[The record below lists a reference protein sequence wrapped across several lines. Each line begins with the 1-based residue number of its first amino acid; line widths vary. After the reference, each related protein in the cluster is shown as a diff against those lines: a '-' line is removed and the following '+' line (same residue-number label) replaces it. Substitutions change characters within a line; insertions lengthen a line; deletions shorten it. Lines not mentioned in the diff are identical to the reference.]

1 MIFDLQPTLSNDL
14 LLVRPLVPQ
23 DFDALFAISSDPLL
37 WEQHPNKERS
47 QPDGFKKWFEEATAS
62 GGALTVVERATGQI
76 IGTSRYKA
84 VPETTEAIE
93 IGWTFIARRHWGG
106 AVNQSLKAL
115 MMVHAFGFVPYVFF
129 YIHGQNFRSRKAV
142 EKIGGTLITDLEGQW
157 LNPRS
162 PEAVIYMI
170 KKTEIS
176 LN

>member
-23 DFDALFAISSDPLL
+23 DFEALYAIASDPLL

-47 QPDGFKKWFEEATAS
+47 QLDGFKRWFEDATAS
-62 GGALTVVERATGQI
+62 GGALTVIEQATGQV

-93 IGWTFIARRHWGG
+93 IGWTFIARSHWGSG
-106 AVNQSLKAL
+106 LNESLKSL
-115 MMVHAFGFVPYVFF
+115 MMTHAFRFVPYVFF

-142 EKIGGTLITDLEGQW
+142 EKIGGVLLSHFKGIEIY
-157 LNPRS
+157 PRS
-162 PEAVIYMI
+162 PEAVVYMI
-170 KKTEIS
+170 EHP
-176 LN
+176 